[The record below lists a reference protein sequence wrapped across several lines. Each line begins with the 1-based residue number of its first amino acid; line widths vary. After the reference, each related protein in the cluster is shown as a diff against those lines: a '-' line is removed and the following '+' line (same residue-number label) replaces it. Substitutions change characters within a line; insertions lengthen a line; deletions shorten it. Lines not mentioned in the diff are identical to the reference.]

1 MICFPCPECHR
12 PLKAD
17 PSAAGRLLPCP
28 DCAGDVEV
36 PRPGPEGEDE
46 TERVEFVHGEEEL
59 LDHVDMTPM
68 IDCVFQLLIFFMVTA
83 TYTQQASLKMPPPDK
98 QESATQARTLEELEQ
113 DDDYVIIRIGRDDTV
128 WVDEQEAPSRQEVL
142 AKLREARE
150 GPPGSTSPGPTSLL
164 VLADGEARHETVVM
178 ALDAGNAVGM
188 EDIRLATVDEE
199 DL

>member
-1 MICFPCPECHR
+1 MIHFTCPDCHR
-12 PLKAD
+12 PLQAD
-17 PSAAGRLLPCP
+17 PALAGRVLPCP
-28 DCAGDVEV
+28 DCADDVDV
-36 PRPGPEGEDE
+36 PPFAPASDDE
-46 TERVEFVHGEEEL
+46 IEPVKFGGGEEEL

-98 QESATQARTLEELEQ
+98 QESATQARTLEELER

-150 GPPGSTSPGPTSLL
+150 GAPGSSSPGPTSLL

>member
-17 PSAAGRLLPCP
+17 PAAAGRVLPCP
-28 DCAGDVEV
+28 DCTGDVEV
-36 PRPGPEGEDE
+36 PRPGPGGEDE
-46 TERVEFVHGEEEL
+46 AERVEFGHGQEEL
-59 LDHVDMTPM
+59 QDHIDMTPM

-83 TYTQQASLKMPPPDK
+83 TYTQQASLKMPPPDQ
-98 QESATQARTLEELEQ
+98 QESATQARTLEELER

-150 GPPGSTSPGPTSLL
+150 GPAGSTSPGPTSLL